1 MKKVSIL
8 LLIILASTIQSTM
21 LYGQAINQSFRATS
35 ILTRSAKIGTGD
47 LIVGIPSERASDVI
61 GDSYWDIHFG
71 PSAILLYEKEKLV
84 EGYFT
89 RYDVQND
96 EFEFLTDKQIKV
108 LPGSKV
114 KNIAW
119 MDSVTEIKRFLVN
132 AKEYTTEGV
141 PLTGFFEVLVDG
153 KTALF
158 KKIYLEIKKPDFSP
172 ALNVGSKDT
181 RIIKRDQYYFNSGKE
196 VYRIKSKK
204 DLEPLFRNKA
214 EQMNSFIKDEKI
226 KFTKEY
232 DLMRLFVYYAT
243 L

>member
-1 MKKVSIL
+1 MC
-8 LLIILASTIQSTM
+8 
-21 LYGQAINQSFRATS
+21 R
-35 ILTRSAKIGTGD
+35 
-47 LIVGIPSERASDVI
+47 
-61 GDSYWDIHFG
+61 
-71 PSAILLYEKEKLV
+71 
-84 EGYFT
+84 
-89 RYDVQND
+89 ND

-114 KNIAW
+114 KNITW
-119 MDSVTEIKRFLVN
+119 MDSATEIKRFLVN

-153 KTALF
+153 TTSLF
-158 KKIYLEIKKPDFSP
+158 KKICLEIKKPDFSP

-196 VYRIKSKK
+196 IYRIKSKK
-204 DLEPLFRNKA
+204 DLEPLFANKT
-214 EQMNSFIKDEKI
+214 EQMNTFIKEEKI